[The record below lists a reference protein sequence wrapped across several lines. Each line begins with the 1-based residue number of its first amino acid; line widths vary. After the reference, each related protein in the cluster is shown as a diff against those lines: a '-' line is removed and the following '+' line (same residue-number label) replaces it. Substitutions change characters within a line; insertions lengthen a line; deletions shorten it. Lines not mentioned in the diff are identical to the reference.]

1 MSKVSLFDIS
11 ERYLNIA
18 ELLDNP
24 DIPEEMLVEALDEIK
39 EEFTAKADNVVRF
52 IKSIEGDCETLKKE
66 EKRLS
71 EKRKALENKAN
82 RMKQYL
88 EDNMRLTGNTKF
100 KTAFYSYNIQANPPS
115 VDISNEDLI
124 PDTYKTVETI
134 TKIDKKQLLAD
145 IKSGLEIEGA
155 SLKQGSSLRV
165 R

>member
-71 EKRKALENKAN
+71 EKRKALEK
-82 RMKQYL
+82 
-88 EDNMRLTGNTKF
+88 
-100 KTAFYSYNIQANPPS
+100 
-115 VDISNEDLI
+115 
-124 PDTYKTVETI
+124 
-134 TKIDKKQLLAD
+134 
-145 IKSGLEIEGA
+145 
-155 SLKQGSSLRV
+155 
-165 R
+165 

>member
-24 DIPEEMLVEALDEIK
+24 DIPEEMLVEALDGIK

-100 KTAFYSYNIQANPPS
+100 KTAFYSYSIQANPPS
-115 VDISNEDLI
+115 VDISNEDLV

-134 TKIDKKQLLAD
+134 VKIDKKQLLAD